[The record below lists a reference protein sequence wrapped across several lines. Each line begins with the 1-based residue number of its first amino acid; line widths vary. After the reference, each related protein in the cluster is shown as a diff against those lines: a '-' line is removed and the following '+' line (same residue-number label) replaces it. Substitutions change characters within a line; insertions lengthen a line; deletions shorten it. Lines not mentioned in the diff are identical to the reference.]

1 MALTLSKNIAIG
13 EEVRTSIKLIKA
25 GLGQFQGINGAND
38 FYHLPI
44 LNLANGFERLMKT
57 IICFHALHISG
68 DFPNKIPWPCGNKGH
83 DLEILLNKVTL
94 ECFSKDY
101 LRLQCAKTDHDYL
114 CNDALFRKIIRILSE
129 FGQKNRYYY
138 LDIVLNQQKA
148 TSSMEQQW
156 QQLEFDILARSKDW
170 QRKIKENDIDKN
182 LHEINQEIIIM
193 IEKSVRALTRLFTIG
208 GLGNEAK
215 RYTGYISRFLFLRDD
230 QLGKQTY

>member
-1 MALTLSKNIAIG
+1 
-13 EEVRTSIKLIKA
+13 
-25 GLGQFQGINGAND
+25 
-38 FYHLPI
+38 
-44 LNLANGFERLMKT
+44 
-57 IICFHALHISG
+57 
-68 DFPNKIPWPCGNKGH
+68 
-83 DLEILLNKVTL
+83 
-94 ECFSKDY
+94 
-101 LRLQCAKTDHDYL
+101 
-114 CNDALFRKIIRILSE
+114 
-129 FGQKNRYYY
+129 
-138 LDIVLNQQKA
+138 
-148 TSSMEQQW
+148 MEQQW